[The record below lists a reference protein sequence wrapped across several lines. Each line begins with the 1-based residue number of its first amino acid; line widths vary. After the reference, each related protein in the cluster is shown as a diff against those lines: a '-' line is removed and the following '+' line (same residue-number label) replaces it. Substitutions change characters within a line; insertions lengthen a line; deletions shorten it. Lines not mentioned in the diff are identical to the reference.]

1 MEAYSKE
8 FRRDVLRACDE
19 GGGTREVALKFSVS
33 ESWVRRIKQERRETG
48 KVAPL
53 TTRNRTPQWR
63 AIEDDIRRVVKEQ
76 PDLTLEELKAELGT
90 ELSRTTL
97 CRALQA
103 MKLTL
108 KKRF

>member
-1 MEAYSKE
+1 MEAYSKQ
-8 FRRDVLRACDE
+8 FRRDVLRAYDE
-19 GGGTREVALKFSVS
+19 GCGTREVALRIGVS
-33 ESWVRRIKQERRETG
+33 ESWVRRNKQERRETG

-63 AIEDDIRRVVKEQ
+63 AIEDIRRVVKEQ

-97 CRALQA
+97 CRALQV

-108 KKRF
+108 KKRS